1 MYALVSMWSE
11 PEQQLLGQSYSTLYI
26 CMYMGMGGLHVINIK
41 SIMSVV
47 VLIPM
52 KPSDGD
58 KSAWFFVVEK
68 PGLDALII
76 GERDDAD
83 TEVSGQEL

>member
-1 MYALVSMWSE
+1 MWSE
-11 PEQQLLGQSYSTLYI
+11 PEQQLLGQSHGTLYV
-26 CMYMGMGGLHVINIK
+26 CAYMGAGGLCVIDIE

-47 VLIPM
+47 ALIPM

-58 KSAWFFVVEK
+58 KSARFFVVEK

-76 GERDDAD
+76 GEGDDAD
-83 TEVSGQEL
+83 TEVSGQES